1 MSKLKSSFAAKA
13 VAVFLLAVMGI
24 VFVGSLIG
32 VGVMADAGGYAGSA
46 NTLRERVLSSM
57 GYSQLYQT
65 FERLYNGYNPDYAQY
80 RSGLDSAF
88 RFVLRDKDTGKILF
102 DGLDG
107 ADYQWYA
114 EKPYSIPDL
123 NLSSKDFVITEDDS
137 HSGSRGD
144 SVTAAD
150 NVVIE
155 GYILREPADGDNSD
169 TFVSLYW
176 AELIYNCR
184 YQLIVIAAVSFIL
197 CLVLFI
203 FLLCAAGHRAGS
215 EGIVPSFVDKI
226 PFDLFTLL
234 MIVAISCL
242 WAILAEMYYDSIL
255 LIMLACLVIL
265 VAALL
270 ILLYIMSFAVRV
282 KMGGLIKGCIIYKVL
297 AWVWRLIRSVCH
309 AIAELVRG
317 MPLVPKSCIAVAVI
331 LLLELISVNSG
342 VVWLITNALL
352 AAALIYTAICAKK
365 LLTAGHK
372 LAAGDESCVVDTSKL
387 YGPFREHGENLNTI
401 RDGVSLAVEARMRS
415 EHFRTEL
422 ITNVSHDIKTPL
434 TSIINYVDLLG
445 KEKPE
450 NEKMREYIDVL
461 QRQSARL
468 KKLIDDLLE
477 ASKASTGNLTVNAEP
492 CDVGV
497 LLDQT
502 LGEYGEKLN
511 AAGLEPVLTKPEKPV
526 IIMADGRHM
535 WRIFDNLLN
544 NICKYSQRGTRVY
557 LEVCERDGKAVVTF
571 RNISS
576 RQLNISSDE
585 LMERFVRG
593 DSSRSTEGSGLGLSI
608 AQSLTGLQKGSFDL
622 VVDGDLFKANIS
634 FPLLNV

>member
-88 RFVLRDKDTGKILF
+88 RFILRDKDTGKILF

-155 GYILREPADGDNSD
+155 GYILREPANGDNSD
-169 TFVSLYW
+169 TFVCLYW

-203 FLLCAAGHRAGS
+203 FLICAAGHRAGS

-317 MPLVPKSCIAVAVI
+317 MPLVPKTCVAVAVI

-387 YGPFREHGENLNTI
+387 YGPFREHGEDLNTI

-468 KKLIDDLLE
+468 KKLIEDLLE

-502 LGEYGEKLN
+502 LGEYGEKLS

-593 DSSRSTEGSGLGLSI
+593 DSSRNTEGSGLGLNI
-608 AQSLTGLQKGSFDL
+608 AQSLAQLQKGTMEL
-622 VVDGDLFKANIS
+622 TVDGDLFKVTLT
-634 FPLLNV
+634 FDVVK

>member
-32 VGVMADAGGYAGSA
+32 VGVMADAGGYTGGT

-65 FERLYNGYNPDYAQY
+65 FERLYNGYSPDYAQY

-169 TFVSLYW
+169 TFVCLYW

-242 WAILAEMYYDSIL
+242 WAILAEMSYDSIL

-282 KMGGLIKGCIIYKVL
+282 KLGGVIKGCIIYKVL

-331 LLLELISVNSG
+331 LLLELISMNSG

-352 AAALIYTAICAKK
+352 AAALIYTAICMKK
-365 LLTAGHK
+365 LLTAGQK

-387 YGPFREHGENLNTI
+387 YGPFREHGEDLNTI

-502 LGEYGEKLN
+502 LGEYGEKLS

-557 LEVCERDGKAVVTF
+557 LEVYERDGKAVVTF

-593 DSSRSTEGSGLGLSI
+593 DSSRNTEGSGLGLNI
-608 AQSLTGLQKGSFDL
+608 AQSLAQLQKGVMEL
-622 VVDGDLFKANIS
+622 TVDGDLFKVTLT
-634 FPLLNV
+634 FDVVK

>member
-46 NTLRERVLSSM
+46 NTLRGRVLSSM

-114 EKPYSIPDL
+114 EEPYSIPDL

-169 TFVSLYW
+169 TFVCLYW

-242 WAILAEMYYDSIL
+242 WAILAEMYYDSIF

-282 KMGGLIKGCIIYKVL
+282 KLGGVIKGCIIYKVL

-317 MPLVPKSCIAVAVI
+317 MPLVPKSCVAVAVI

-372 LAAGDESCVVDTSKL
+372 LAAGDESCVVDTAKL
-387 YGPFREHGENLNTI
+387 YGPFREHGEDLNTI

-502 LGEYGEKLN
+502 LGEYGEKLS

-593 DSSRSTEGSGLGLSI
+593 DSSRNTEGSGLGLNI
-608 AQSLTGLQKGSFDL
+608 AQSLAQLQKGTMEL
-622 VVDGDLFKANIS
+622 TVDGDLFKVTLT
-634 FPLLNV
+634 FDVVK

>member
-150 NVVIE
+150 NVIIE

-242 WAILAEMYYDSIL
+242 WAILAEMYYNSIL

-282 KMGGLIKGCIIYKVL
+282 KLGGIIKGCIIYKVL

-317 MPLVPKSCIAVAVI
+317 MPLVPKTCIAVAVI
-331 LLLELISVNSG
+331 LLLELISMNSG

-352 AAALIYTAICAKK
+352 AAAVIYTAICMKK
-365 LLTAGHK
+365 LLTAGQK

-387 YGPFREHGENLNTI
+387 YGPFREHGEDLNTI

-477 ASKASTGNLTVNAEP
+477 ASKASTGNLNVNAEP

-557 LEVCERDGKAVVTF
+557 LEVYERDGKAVVTF

-593 DSSRSTEGSGLGLSI
+593 DSSRNTEGSGLGLNI
-608 AQSLTGLQKGSFDL
+608 AQSLAQLQKGVMEL
-622 VVDGDLFKANIS
+622 TVDGDLFKVTLT
-634 FPLLNV
+634 FDVVK

>member
-169 TFVSLYW
+169 TFVCLYW

-387 YGPFREHGENLNTI
+387 YGPFREHGEDLNTI

-502 LGEYGEKLN
+502 LGEYGEKLS

-593 DSSRSTEGSGLGLSI
+593 DSSRNTEGSGLGLNI
-608 AQSLTGLQKGSFDL
+608 AQSLAQLQKGTMEL
-622 VVDGDLFKANIS
+622 TVDGDLFKVTLT
-634 FPLLNV
+634 FDVVK

>member
-88 RFVLRDKDTGKILF
+88 RFVLRDEDTGKILF

-123 NLSSKDFVITEDDS
+123 NLSSKDFIITEDDS

-242 WAILAEMYYDSIL
+242 WAILAEMSYDSIL

-331 LLLELISVNSG
+331 LLLELISMSSG

-372 LAAGDESCVVDTSKL
+372 LAAGDESCVVDTAKF

-502 LGEYGEKLN
+502 LGEYGEKLS

-535 WRIFDNLLN
+535 WCIFDNLLN

-593 DSSRSTEGSGLGLSI
+593 DSSRNTEGSGLGLNI
-608 AQSLTGLQKGSFDL
+608 AQSLAQLQKGTMEL
-622 VVDGDLFKANIS
+622 TVDGDLFKVTLT
-634 FPLLNV
+634 FDVVK

>member
-114 EKPYSIPDL
+114 EESYSIPDL

-184 YQLIVIAAVSFIL
+184 YQLIVIAAVAFIL

-242 WAILAEMYYDSIL
+242 WAILAEMFYDSIL

-317 MPLVPKSCIAVAVI
+317 MPLVPKSCAAVAVI
-331 LLLELISVNSG
+331 LLLELISMSSG

-365 LLTAGHK
+365 LLTAGQK

-387 YGPFREHGENLNTI
+387 HGPFREHGENLNTI

-461 QRQSARL
+461 QQQSARL

-477 ASKASTGNLTVNAEP
+477 ASKASTGNLTVNAEL

-593 DSSRSTEGSGLGLSI
+593 DSSRNTEGSGLGLNI
-608 AQSLTGLQKGSFDL
+608 AQSLAQLQKGTMEL
-622 VVDGDLFKANIS
+622 TVDGDLFKVTLT
-634 FPLLNV
+634 FDVVK

>member
-32 VGVMADAGGYAGSA
+32 VGVMADAGGYAGST

-242 WAILAEMYYDSIL
+242 WAILAEMSYDSIL

-282 KMGGLIKGCIIYKVL
+282 KLGGVIKGCIIYKVL

-352 AAALIYTAICAKK
+352 AAALIYTAICMKK
-365 LLTAGHK
+365 LLTAGQK
-372 LAAGDESCVVDTSKL
+372 LAAGDESCVVDTAKL
-387 YGPFREHGENLNTI
+387 YGPFREHGEDLNTI

-502 LGEYGEKLN
+502 LGEYGEKLS

-593 DSSRSTEGSGLGLSI
+593 DSSRNTEGSGLGLNI
-608 AQSLTGLQKGSFDL
+608 AQSLAQLQKGTMEL
-622 VVDGDLFKANIS
+622 TVDGDLFKVTLT
-634 FPLLNV
+634 FDVVK

>member
-46 NTLRERVLSSM
+46 NTLRERLLSSM

-155 GYILREPADGDNSD
+155 GYILSEPADGDNSD

-242 WAILAEMYYDSIL
+242 WAILAEMSYDSIL

-317 MPLVPKSCIAVAVI
+317 MPLVPKTCVAVAVI

-387 YGPFREHGENLNTI
+387 YGPFREHGEDLNTI

-502 LGEYGEKLN
+502 LGEYGEKLS

-593 DSSRSTEGSGLGLSI
+593 DSSRNTEGSGLGLNI
-608 AQSLTGLQKGSFDL
+608 AQSLAQLQKGTMEL
-622 VVDGDLFKANIS
+622 TVDGDLFKVTLT
-634 FPLLNV
+634 FDVVK

>member
-1 MSKLKSSFAAKA
+1 MSKLKSSFVAKA

-32 VGVMADAGGYAGSA
+32 VGVMADAGGYTGNA
-46 NTLRERVLSSM
+46 NTLRDRVLSNM
-57 GYSQLYQT
+57 GYSQLHQT
-65 FERLYNGYNPDYAQY
+65 FERLSNGYSPDYAQY

-137 HSGSRGD
+137 PNGSRGD

-169 TFVSLYW
+169 TFVCLYW

-255 LIMLACLVIL
+255 LIMLAGLVIL

-282 KMGGLIKGCIIYKVL
+282 KIGGVIKGCIIYKVL
-297 AWVWRLIRSVCH
+297 AWAWRLICSVGR
-309 AIAELVRG
+309 AIAGLVKG
-317 MPLVPKSCIAVAVI
+317 MPLVPKTCVIVAGI
-331 LLLELISVNSG
+331 LVLELLATGNGFIWFIVN
-342 VVWLITNALL
+342 LLL

-365 LLTAGHK
+365 LLTAGQK

-387 YGPFREHGENLNTI
+387 YGPFREHGEDLNTI

-468 KKLIDDLLE
+468 KKLIEDLLE

-502 LGEYGEKLN
+502 LGEYGEKLS

-593 DSSRSTEGSGLGLSI
+593 DSSRNTEGSGLGLNI
-608 AQSLTGLQKGSFDL
+608 AQSLAQLQKGVMEL
-622 VVDGDLFKANIS
+622 TVDGDLFKVTLT
-634 FPLLNV
+634 FDVVK

>member
-169 TFVSLYW
+169 TFVCLYW

-242 WAILAEMYYDSIL
+242 WAILAEMQYDSIL

-282 KMGGLIKGCIIYKVL
+282 KLGGVIKGCIIYKVL

-317 MPLVPKSCIAVAVI
+317 MPLVPKTCVIVAGIFV
-331 LLLELISVNSG
+331 LELLSTGNLFIGFIV
-342 VVWLITNALL
+342 NALL

-502 LGEYGEKLN
+502 LGEYGEKLS

-593 DSSRSTEGSGLGLSI
+593 DSSRNTEGSGLGLNI
-608 AQSLTGLQKGSFDL
+608 AQSLAQLQKGTMEL
-622 VVDGDLFKANIS
+622 TVDGDLFKVTLT
-634 FPLLNV
+634 FDVVK

>member
-46 NTLRERVLSSM
+46 NTLHERVLSSM

-114 EKPYSIPDL
+114 EEPYSIPDL

-155 GYILREPADGDNSD
+155 GYILSEPADGDNSD
-169 TFVSLYW
+169 TFVCLYW

-242 WAILAEMYYDSIL
+242 WAILAEMSYDSIL

-317 MPLVPKSCIAVAVI
+317 MPLVPKSCVAVAVI

-387 YGPFREHGENLNTI
+387 YGPFREHGEDLNTI

-502 LGEYGEKLN
+502 LGEYGEKLS

-593 DSSRSTEGSGLGLSI
+593 DSSRNTEGSGLGLNI
-608 AQSLTGLQKGSFDL
+608 AQSLAQLQKGTMEL
-622 VVDGDLFKANIS
+622 TVDGDLFKVTLT
-634 FPLLNV
+634 FDVVK

>member
-1 MSKLKSSFAAKA
+1 
-13 VAVFLLAVMGI
+13 
-24 VFVGSLIG
+24 
-32 VGVMADAGGYAGSA
+32 
-46 NTLRERVLSSM
+46 
-57 GYSQLYQT
+57 
-65 FERLYNGYNPDYAQY
+65 
-80 RSGLDSAF
+80 
-88 RFVLRDKDTGKILF
+88 
-102 DGLDG
+102 
-107 ADYQWYA
+107 
-114 EKPYSIPDL
+114 
-123 NLSSKDFVITEDDS
+123 
-137 HSGSRGD
+137 
-144 SVTAAD
+144 
-150 NVVIE
+150 
-155 GYILREPADGDNSD
+155 
-169 TFVSLYW
+169 
-176 AELIYNCR
+176 
-184 YQLIVIAAVSFIL
+184 
-197 CLVLFI
+197 
-203 FLLCAAGHRAGS
+203 
-215 EGIVPSFVDKI
+215 
-226 PFDLFTLL
+226 
-234 MIVAISCL
+234 
-242 WAILAEMYYDSIL
+242 
-255 LIMLACLVIL
+255 
-265 VAALL
+265 
-270 ILLYIMSFAVRV
+270 
-282 KMGGLIKGCIIYKVL
+282 
-297 AWVWRLIRSVCH
+297 
-309 AIAELVRG
+309 

-331 LLLELISVNSG
+331 LLLELISMSSG

-365 LLTAGHK
+365 LLTAGQK

-387 YGPFREHGENLNTI
+387 YGPFREHGEDLNTI

-477 ASKASTGNLTVNAEP
+477 ASKASTGNLNVNAEP

-497 LLDQT
+497 LLDQS
-502 LGEYGEKLN
+502 LGEYGEKLA

-557 LEVCERDGKAVVTF
+557 LEVYERDGKAVVTF

-593 DSSRSTEGSGLGLSI
+593 DSSRNTEGSGLGLNI
-608 AQSLTGLQKGSFDL
+608 AQSLAQLQKGVMEL
-622 VVDGDLFKANIS
+622 TVDGDLFKVTLT
-634 FPLLNV
+634 FDVVK

>member
-155 GYILREPADGDNSD
+155 GYILSEPADGDNSD
-169 TFVSLYW
+169 TFVCLYW

-242 WAILAEMYYDSIL
+242 WAILAEMSYDSIL

-317 MPLVPKSCIAVAVI
+317 MPLVPKTCVAVAVI

-372 LAAGDESCVVDTSKL
+372 LAAGDESCVVDTAKL
-387 YGPFREHGENLNTI
+387 YGPFREHGEDLNTI

-593 DSSRSTEGSGLGLSI
+593 DSSRNTEGSGLGLNI
-608 AQSLTGLQKGSFDL
+608 AQSLAQLQKGTMEL
-622 VVDGDLFKANIS
+622 TVDGDLFKVTLT
-634 FPLLNV
+634 FDVVK

>member
-242 WAILAEMYYDSIL
+242 WAILAEMSYDSIL

-282 KMGGLIKGCIIYKVL
+282 KLGGVIKGCIIYKVL

-352 AAALIYTAICAKK
+352 AAALIYTAICMKK
-365 LLTAGHK
+365 LLTAGQK
-372 LAAGDESCVVDTSKL
+372 LAAGDESCVVDTAKL
-387 YGPFREHGENLNTI
+387 YGPFREHGEDLNTI

-502 LGEYGEKLN
+502 LGEYGEKLS

-593 DSSRSTEGSGLGLSI
+593 DSSRNTEGSGLGLNI
-608 AQSLTGLQKGSFDL
+608 AQSLAQLQKGTMEL
-622 VVDGDLFKANIS
+622 TVDGDLFKVTLT
-634 FPLLNV
+634 FDVVK

>member
-184 YQLIVIAAVSFIL
+184 YQLIVIAAVAFIL

-242 WAILAEMYYDSIL
+242 WAILAEMSYDSIL

-282 KMGGLIKGCIIYKVL
+282 KLGGVIKGCIIYKVL

-309 AIAELVRG
+309 AIAEPVRG
-317 MPLVPKSCIAVAVI
+317 MPLVPKTCVIVAGIFV
-331 LLLELISVNSG
+331 LELLSTGNIFIGFIVN
-342 VVWLITNALL
+342 LLL

-365 LLTAGHK
+365 LLTAGQK
-372 LAAGDESCVVDTSKL
+372 LAAGDESCVVDTAKL
-387 YGPFREHGENLNTI
+387 YGPFREHGEDLNTI

-593 DSSRSTEGSGLGLSI
+593 DSSRNTEGSGLGLNI
-608 AQSLTGLQKGSFDL
+608 AQSLAQLQKGTMEL
-622 VVDGDLFKANIS
+622 TVDGDLFKVTLT
-634 FPLLNV
+634 FDVVK

>member
-144 SVTAAD
+144 SVIAAD

-242 WAILAEMYYDSIL
+242 WAILAEMSYDSIL

-282 KMGGLIKGCIIYKVL
+282 KLGGVIKGCIIYKVL

-317 MPLVPKSCIAVAVI
+317 MPLVPKTCVAVAVI
-331 LLLELISVNSG
+331 LLLELISMSSG

-365 LLTAGHK
+365 LLAAGQK
-372 LAAGDESCVVDTSKL
+372 LAAGDESCVVDTAKL

-502 LGEYGEKLN
+502 LGEYGEKLS

-593 DSSRSTEGSGLGLSI
+593 DSSRNTEGNGLGLNI
-608 AQSLTGLQKGSFDL
+608 AQSLAQLQKGTMEL
-622 VVDGDLFKANIS
+622 TVDGDLFKVTLT
-634 FPLLNV
+634 FDVVK

>member
-169 TFVSLYW
+169 TFVLLYW
-176 AELIYNCR
+176 VELIYNCR

-242 WAILAEMYYDSIL
+242 WAILAEMSYDSIL

-317 MPLVPKSCIAVAVI
+317 MPLVPKSCVAVAVI

-387 YGPFREHGENLNTI
+387 YGPFSEHGEDLNTI

-593 DSSRSTEGSGLGLSI
+593 DSSRNTEGSGLGLNI
-608 AQSLTGLQKGSFDL
+608 AQSLAQLQKGTMEL
-622 VVDGDLFKANIS
+622 TVDGDLFKVTLT
-634 FPLLNV
+634 FDVVK

>member
-32 VGVMADAGGYAGSA
+32 VGMMADAGGYAGSA
-46 NTLRERVLSSM
+46 NTLRERVLSSI

-88 RFVLRDKDTGKILF
+88 RFVLRDEDTGKILF

-169 TFVSLYW
+169 TFICLYW

-242 WAILAEMYYDSIL
+242 WAILAEMSYDSIL

-265 VAALL
+265 VAELL

-282 KMGGLIKGCIIYKVL
+282 KLGGIIKGCIIYKVL

-317 MPLVPKSCIAVAVI
+317 MPLVPKSCIAVAVL
-331 LLLELISVNSG
+331 LLLELISMSSG

-352 AAALIYTAICAKK
+352 AAALIYTAICMKK
-365 LLTAGHK
+365 LLTAGQK

-387 YGPFREHGENLNTI
+387 YGPFREHGEDLNTI

-477 ASKASTGNLTVNAEP
+477 ASKASTGNLAVNAEP

-502 LGEYGEKLN
+502 LGEYGEKLS

-557 LEVCERDGKAVVTF
+557 LEVYERDGKAVVTF

-593 DSSRSTEGSGLGLSI
+593 DSSRNTEGSGLGLNI
-608 AQSLTGLQKGSFDL
+608 AQSLAQLQKGVMEL
-622 VVDGDLFKANIS
+622 TVDGDLFKVTLT
-634 FPLLNV
+634 FDVVK

>member
-184 YQLIVIAAVSFIL
+184 YQLIVIAAVAFIL

-242 WAILAEMYYDSIL
+242 WAILAEMSYDSIL

-317 MPLVPKSCIAVAVI
+317 MPLVPKSCAAVAVI
-331 LLLELISVNSG
+331 LLLELISMSSG

-365 LLTAGHK
+365 LLTAGQK

-387 YGPFREHGENLNTI
+387 HGPFREHGENLNTI

-593 DSSRSTEGSGLGLSI
+593 DSSRNTEGSGLGLNI
-608 AQSLTGLQKGSFDL
+608 AQSLAQLQKGTMEL
-622 VVDGDLFKANIS
+622 TVDGDLFKVTLT
-634 FPLLNV
+634 FDVVK

>member
-123 NLSSKDFVITEDDS
+123 NLSSKDFIITEDDS

-242 WAILAEMYYDSIL
+242 WAILAEMSYDSIL

-282 KMGGLIKGCIIYKVL
+282 KLGGVIKGCIIYKVL
-297 AWVWRLIRSVCH
+297 AWVWRLIRSICH

-317 MPLVPKSCIAVAVI
+317 MPLVPKTCVIVAGIFV
-331 LLLELISVNSG
+331 LELLSTGNIFIGFIVN
-342 VVWLITNALL
+342 LLL
-352 AAALIYTAICAKK
+352 AAALIYTAICMKK
-365 LLTAGHK
+365 MLTAGQK
-372 LAAGDESCVVDTSKL
+372 LAAGDESCVVDTAKL

-502 LGEYGEKLN
+502 LGEYGEKLS

-593 DSSRSTEGSGLGLSI
+593 DSSRNTEGSGLGLNI
-608 AQSLTGLQKGSFDL
+608 AQSLAQLQKGTMEL
-622 VVDGDLFKANIS
+622 TVDGDLFKVTLT
-634 FPLLNV
+634 FDVVK

>member
-150 NVVIE
+150 NVIIE

-242 WAILAEMYYDSIL
+242 WAILAEMSYDSIL

-317 MPLVPKSCIAVAVI
+317 MPLVPKSCVAVAVI
-331 LLLELISVNSG
+331 LLLELISMRSG

-365 LLTAGHK
+365 LLAAGQK
-372 LAAGDESCVVDTSKL
+372 LAAGDESCVVDTAKL

-502 LGEYGEKLN
+502 LGEYGEKLS

-593 DSSRSTEGSGLGLSI
+593 DSSRNTEGSGLGLNI
-608 AQSLTGLQKGSFDL
+608 AQSLAQLQKGTMEL
-622 VVDGDLFKANIS
+622 TVDGDLFKVTLT
-634 FPLLNV
+634 FDVVK

>member
-114 EKPYSIPDL
+114 EESYSIPDL
-123 NLSSKDFVITEDDS
+123 NLSSKDFIITEDDS
-137 HSGSRGD
+137 HSDSRGD

-242 WAILAEMYYDSIL
+242 WAILAEMSYDSIL

-282 KMGGLIKGCIIYKVL
+282 KLGGVIKGCIIYKVL

-317 MPLVPKSCIAVAVI
+317 MPLVPKTCIAVAVI

-352 AAALIYTAICAKK
+352 AAAVIYTAICMKK
-365 LLTAGHK
+365 LLTAGQK
-372 LAAGDESCVVDTSKL
+372 LAAGDESCVVDTAKL

-502 LGEYGEKLN
+502 LGEYGEKLS

-593 DSSRSTEGSGLGLSI
+593 DSSRNTEGSGLGLNI
-608 AQSLTGLQKGSFDL
+608 AQSLAQLQKGTMEL
-622 VVDGDLFKANIS
+622 TVDGDLFKVTLT
-634 FPLLNV
+634 FDVVK

>member
-32 VGVMADAGGYAGSA
+32 VGMMADAGGYAGSA
-46 NTLRERVLSSM
+46 NTLRERVLSSI

-114 EKPYSIPDL
+114 EEPYSIPDL

-155 GYILREPADGDNSD
+155 GYILREPAGGDNSD
-169 TFVSLYW
+169 TFVLLYW
-176 AELIYNCR
+176 VELIYNCR

-242 WAILAEMYYDSIL
+242 WAILAEMYYDSIF

-282 KMGGLIKGCIIYKVL
+282 KLGGVIKGCIIYKVL

-342 VVWLITNALL
+342 VVWFIVNALL
-352 AAALIYTAICAKK
+352 AAALIYTAICTKK
-365 LLTAGHK
+365 LLTAGQK

-502 LGEYGEKLN
+502 LGEYGEKLS

-593 DSSRSTEGSGLGLSI
+593 DSSRNTEGSGLGLNI
-608 AQSLTGLQKGSFDL
+608 AQSLAQLQKGTMEL
-622 VVDGDLFKANIS
+622 TVDGDLFKVTLT
-634 FPLLNV
+634 FDVVK

>member
-242 WAILAEMYYDSIL
+242 WAILAEMSYDSIL

-317 MPLVPKSCIAVAVI
+317 MPLVPKSCVAVAVI

-468 KKLIDDLLE
+468 KKLIEDLLE
-477 ASKASTGNLTVNAEP
+477 ASKASTGNLAVNAEP

-502 LGEYGEKLN
+502 LGEYGEKLS

-593 DSSRSTEGSGLGLSI
+593 DSSRNTEGSGLGLNI
-608 AQSLTGLQKGSFDL
+608 AQSLAQLQKGTMEL
-622 VVDGDLFKANIS
+622 TVDGDLFKVTLT
-634 FPLLNV
+634 FDVVK

>member
-242 WAILAEMYYDSIL
+242 WAILAEMSYDSIL

-342 VVWLITNALL
+342 VVWFITNALL
-352 AAALIYTAICAKK
+352 AAAVIYTAICMKK
-365 LLTAGHK
+365 LLTAGQK
-372 LAAGDESCVVDTSKL
+372 LAAGDESCVVDTAKL
-387 YGPFREHGENLNTI
+387 YGPFREHGEDLNTI

-502 LGEYGEKLN
+502 LGEYGEKLS

-593 DSSRSTEGSGLGLSI
+593 DSSRNTEGSGLGLNI
-608 AQSLTGLQKGSFDL
+608 AQSLAQLQKGTMEL
-622 VVDGDLFKANIS
+622 TVDGDLFKVTLT
-634 FPLLNV
+634 FDVVK

>member
-46 NTLRERVLSSM
+46 NTLRERLLSSM

-242 WAILAEMYYDSIL
+242 WAILAEMSYDSIL

-282 KMGGLIKGCIIYKVL
+282 KLGGVIKGCIIYKVL

-502 LGEYGEKLN
+502 LGEYGEKLS

-593 DSSRSTEGSGLGLSI
+593 DSSRNTEGSGLGLNI
-608 AQSLTGLQKGSFDL
+608 AQSLAQLQKGTMEL
-622 VVDGDLFKANIS
+622 TVDGDLFKVTLT
-634 FPLLNV
+634 FDVVK

>member
-169 TFVSLYW
+169 TFVCLYW

-317 MPLVPKSCIAVAVI
+317 MPLVPKTCVAVAVI

-387 YGPFREHGENLNTI
+387 YGPFREHGEDLNTI

-468 KKLIDDLLE
+468 KKLIGDLLE

-502 LGEYGEKLN
+502 LGEYGEKLS

-593 DSSRSTEGSGLGLSI
+593 DSSRNTEGSGLGLNI
-608 AQSLTGLQKGSFDL
+608 AQSLAQLQKGTMEL
-622 VVDGDLFKANIS
+622 TVDGDLFKVTLT
-634 FPLLNV
+634 FDVVK

>member
-114 EKPYSIPDL
+114 EESYSIPDL

-184 YQLIVIAAVSFIL
+184 YQLIVIAAVAFIL

-242 WAILAEMYYDSIL
+242 WAILAEMSYDSIL

-317 MPLVPKSCIAVAVI
+317 MPLVPKTCVAVAVI

-387 YGPFREHGENLNTI
+387 YGPFREHGEDLNTI
-401 RDGVSLAVEARMRS
+401 RDGVSLAVEARVRS

-502 LGEYGEKLN
+502 LGEYGEKLS

-593 DSSRSTEGSGLGLSI
+593 DSSRNTEGSGLGLNI
-608 AQSLTGLQKGSFDL
+608 AQSLAQLQKGTMEL
-622 VVDGDLFKANIS
+622 TVDGDLFKVTLT
-634 FPLLNV
+634 FDVVK

>member
-107 ADYQWYA
+107 ADYQWCA

-242 WAILAEMYYDSIL
+242 WAILAEMSYDSIL

-365 LLTAGHK
+365 LLTAGQK
-372 LAAGDESCVVDTSKL
+372 LAAGDESCVVDTAKL
-387 YGPFREHGENLNTI
+387 YGPFREHGEDLNTI

-511 AAGLEPVLTKPEKPV
+511 AAGLKPVLTKPEKPV

-593 DSSRSTEGSGLGLSI
+593 DSSRNTEGSGLGLNI
-608 AQSLTGLQKGSFDL
+608 AQSLAQLQKGTMEL
-622 VVDGDLFKANIS
+622 TVDGDLFKVTLT
-634 FPLLNV
+634 FDVVK

>member
-150 NVVIE
+150 NVIIE

-169 TFVSLYW
+169 TFVCLYW

-242 WAILAEMYYDSIL
+242 WAILAEMSYDSIL

-282 KMGGLIKGCIIYKVL
+282 KLGGIIKGCIIYKVL

-331 LLLELISVNSG
+331 LLLELISMNSG

-352 AAALIYTAICAKK
+352 AAALIYTAICLKK
-365 LLTAGHK
+365 LLTAGQK

-387 YGPFREHGENLNTI
+387 YGPFREHGEDLNTI

-557 LEVCERDGKAVVTF
+557 LEVYERDGKAVVTF

-593 DSSRSTEGSGLGLSI
+593 DSSRNTEGSGLGLNI
-608 AQSLTGLQKGSFDL
+608 AQSLAQLQKGTMEL
-622 VVDGDLFKANIS
+622 TVDGDLFKVTLT
-634 FPLLNV
+634 FDVVK

>member
-46 NTLRERVLSSM
+46 NTLRGRVLSSM

-114 EKPYSIPDL
+114 EEPYSIPDL

-155 GYILREPADGDNSD
+155 GYILSEPADGDNSD
-169 TFVSLYW
+169 TFVLLYW

-282 KMGGLIKGCIIYKVL
+282 KLGGVIKGCIIYKVL

-317 MPLVPKSCIAVAVI
+317 MPLVPKSCVAVAVI

-387 YGPFREHGENLNTI
+387 YGPFREHGEDLNTI

-502 LGEYGEKLN
+502 LGEYGEKLS

-593 DSSRSTEGSGLGLSI
+593 DSSRNTEGSGLGLNI
-608 AQSLTGLQKGSFDL
+608 AQSLAQLQKGTMEL
-622 VVDGDLFKANIS
+622 TVDGDLFKVTLT
-634 FPLLNV
+634 FDVVK

>member
-32 VGVMADAGGYAGSA
+32 VGVMADAGGYAGST

-107 ADYQWYA
+107 ADYQWCA

-242 WAILAEMYYDSIL
+242 WAILAEMSYDSIL

-270 ILLYIMSFAVRV
+270 ILLYIMSLAVRV
-282 KMGGLIKGCIIYKVL
+282 KLGGVIKGCIIYKVL

-352 AAALIYTAICAKK
+352 AAALIYTAICMKK
-365 LLTAGHK
+365 LLTAGQK
-372 LAAGDESCVVDTSKL
+372 LAAGDESCVVDTAKL
-387 YGPFREHGENLNTI
+387 YGPFREHGEDLNTI

-593 DSSRSTEGSGLGLSI
+593 DSSRNTEGSGLGLNI
-608 AQSLTGLQKGSFDL
+608 AQSLAQLQKGTMEL
-622 VVDGDLFKANIS
+622 TVDGDLFKVTLT
-634 FPLLNV
+634 FDVVK

>member
-123 NLSSKDFVITEDDS
+123 NLSSKDFIITEDDS

-169 TFVSLYW
+169 TFVCLYW

-242 WAILAEMYYDSIL
+242 WAILAEMSYDSIL

-282 KMGGLIKGCIIYKVL
+282 KLGGIIKGCIIYKVL

-317 MPLVPKSCIAVAVI
+317 MPLVPKTCVAVAVI

-372 LAAGDESCVVDTSKL
+372 LAAGDESCVVDTAKL

-502 LGEYGEKLN
+502 LGEYGEKLS

-593 DSSRSTEGSGLGLSI
+593 DSSRNTEGSGLGLNI
-608 AQSLTGLQKGSFDL
+608 AQSLAQLQKGTMEL
-622 VVDGDLFKANIS
+622 TVDGDLFKVTLT
-634 FPLLNV
+634 FDVVK

>member
-197 CLVLFI
+197 RLVLFI

-593 DSSRSTEGSGLGLSI
+593 DSSRNTEGSGLGLNI
-608 AQSLTGLQKGSFDL
+608 AQSLAQLQKGTMEL
-622 VVDGDLFKANIS
+622 TVDGDLFKVTLT
-634 FPLLNV
+634 FDVVK

>member
-144 SVTAAD
+144 SVIAAD

-242 WAILAEMYYDSIL
+242 WAILAEMSYDSIL

-282 KMGGLIKGCIIYKVL
+282 KLGGVIKGCIIYKVL

-317 MPLVPKSCIAVAVI
+317 MPLVPKTCVAVAVI
-331 LLLELISVNSG
+331 LLLELISMSSG

-365 LLTAGHK
+365 LLAAGQK
-372 LAAGDESCVVDTSKL
+372 LAAGDESCVVDTAKL

-477 ASKASTGNLTVNAEP
+477 ASKALTGNLTVNAEP

-502 LGEYGEKLN
+502 LGEYGEKLS

-593 DSSRSTEGSGLGLSI
+593 DSSRNTEGSGLGLNI
-608 AQSLTGLQKGSFDL
+608 AQSLAQLQKGTMEL
-622 VVDGDLFKANIS
+622 TVDGDLFKVTLT
-634 FPLLNV
+634 FDVVK

>member
-169 TFVSLYW
+169 TFVCLYW

-242 WAILAEMYYDSIL
+242 WAILAEMSYDSIL

-317 MPLVPKSCIAVAVI
+317 MPLVPKSCAAVAVI

-352 AAALIYTAICAKK
+352 AAALIYTAVCMKK
-365 LLTAGHK
+365 LLTAGQK

-387 YGPFREHGENLNTI
+387 YGPFREHGEDLNTI

-502 LGEYGEKLN
+502 LGEYGEKLS

-593 DSSRSTEGSGLGLSI
+593 DSSRNTEGSGLGLNI
-608 AQSLTGLQKGSFDL
+608 AQSLAQLQKGTMEL
-622 VVDGDLFKANIS
+622 TVDGDLFKVTLTFDI
-634 FPLLNV
+634 VK

>member
-46 NTLRERVLSSM
+46 NTLRERVLSSI

-169 TFVSLYW
+169 TFVLLYW

-282 KMGGLIKGCIIYKVL
+282 KLGGIIKGCIIYKVL

-317 MPLVPKSCIAVAVI
+317 MPLVPKSCVAVAVL
-331 LLLELISVNSG
+331 LLLELISMSSG

-352 AAALIYTAICAKK
+352 AAALIYTAICMKK
-365 LLTAGHK
+365 LLLAGKK
-372 LAAGDESCVVDTSKL
+372 LADGDESCVVDTSKL
-387 YGPFREHGENLNTI
+387 YGPFREHGEDLNTI

-557 LEVCERDGKAVVTF
+557 LEVYERDGKAVVTF

-593 DSSRSTEGSGLGLSI
+593 DSSRNTEGSGLGLNI
-608 AQSLTGLQKGSFDL
+608 AQSLVQLQKGVMEL
-622 VVDGDLFKANIS
+622 TVDGDLFKVTLT
-634 FPLLNV
+634 FDVVK

>member
-169 TFVSLYW
+169 TFVCLYW

-317 MPLVPKSCIAVAVI
+317 MPLVPKSCVAVAVI

-372 LAAGDESCVVDTSKL
+372 LAAGDESCVVDTAKL
-387 YGPFREHGENLNTI
+387 YGPFREHGEDLNTI

-502 LGEYGEKLN
+502 LGEYGEKLS

-593 DSSRSTEGSGLGLSI
+593 DSSRNTEGSGLGLNI
-608 AQSLTGLQKGSFDL
+608 AQSLAQLQKGTMEL
-622 VVDGDLFKANIS
+622 TVDGDLFKVTLT
-634 FPLLNV
+634 FDVVK